1 MKGDKKVSLLFISL
15 LLLLLASL
23 ALLFTWG
30 YYKFYYNNKV
40 DKPIT
45 QLIAKTQIDSN
56 EDYRDSLQ
64 KIYASTI
71 NNISTGQ
78 QTTLENTD
86 SVNFDSELN
95 PAGFYKLKKEIEA
108 ILKNHPLKADL
119 DIARQK
125 IAELQNKLT
134 GLYNKNIN
142 AEAENKRLNGKLNQL
157 TNEIK
162 SVEKNIITDKSNN
175 KIVSSNTNAASVFTA
190 SQLRVTALMVNEGAE
205 QETTQAEKT
214 DKLVGTFTVKSNSTQ
229 SNNAEIIV
237 VVLQPDG
244 HVMQGSAWESGSFNT
259 RDGRKIYSSKLN
271 FEYSAAESKLLLFSL
286 STDSY
291 QKGEYTMQ
299 IYSNGNIIGKASKT
313 LF

>member
-1 MKGDKKVSLLFISL
+1 MKNDKKVSLLFISL

-30 YYKFYYNNKV
+30 YYKFYYNSKV

-45 QLIAKTQIDSN
+45 QLAAKNQVNSN
-56 EDYRDSLQ
+56 DDYRDSLQ
-64 KIYASTI
+64 KIYTSTI
-71 NNISTGQ
+71 NNISTSQ

-95 PAGFYKLKKEIEA
+95 PAGFYKLKNEIEA

-134 GLYNKNIN
+134 ELYNKNIN
-142 AEAENKRLNGKLNQL
+142 AEDENKRLNGKLNQL

-162 SVEKNIITDKSNN
+162 GVEKNIITDRYN

-214 DKLVGTFTVKSNSTQ
+214 NKLVGTFTVKSNSTQ

-244 HVMQGSAWESGSFNT
+244 HVMQGSAWESGSFDT

-271 FEYSAAESKLLLFSL
+271 FEYSATESKLLLFSL

-291 QKGEYTMQ
+291 QKGEYTLQ
-299 IYSNGNIIGKASKT
+299 IYSNGNIIGNASKT